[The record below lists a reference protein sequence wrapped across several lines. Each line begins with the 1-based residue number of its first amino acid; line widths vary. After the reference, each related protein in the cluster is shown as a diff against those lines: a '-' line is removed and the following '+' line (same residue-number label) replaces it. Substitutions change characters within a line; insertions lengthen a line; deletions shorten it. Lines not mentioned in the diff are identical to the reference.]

1 MTQIQDAKKIKSRA
15 FGLAGADAAQRLLEF
30 GPNTL
35 PEPRPLSFWQRLL
48 KQFTSPLIYILLF
61 ALVFDAGQWYFEGA
75 KGIPLEALVILLILA
90 LNAGLGVAQEYR
102 SERALSRLK
111 EMSAPQVWTLRD
123 GSFGRIP
130 SNELVPEDVVRLEA
144 GDRVPADAKLLEN
157 ESGLVNF
164 TLDESVLT
172 GESLPLEKAAG
183 DEIFAGTLVLRGHA
197 LAQIVRTGSHS
208 AMGKLAALLGRVHTG
223 KTPLETRLDAFS
235 GLVARWVLG
244 IAVLIAV
251 GGILTEGIEHA
262 SAVVLFAVALAVAA
276 VPEGLPAVLTLTLAL
291 GVERMVRRRAVVRR
305 LASVETLGSVTVI
318 ATDKTG
324 TLTENRMRVRH
335 LDTPDL
341 ERARL
346 AMLLVNDAD
355 LETGIGDPLELGL
368 LEYVLEHELLEDSTF
383 NLNAIRGA
391 YRRVAERP
399 FDSAWKFMCVTVEKD
414 GEQISFL
421 KGAPEVLLERTHF
434 TPADR
439 TRWLEKAE
447 EYATQGYRVLALATG
462 RGEVENDLEFLGLVM
477 LWDPPRAE
485 VLGAIQSAIQAGV
498 RVLMITGDHPA
509 TALVVAQQIGIR
521 TERAVTGIELDALEP
536 DEFERAVREVNAFA
550 RVTPEH
556 KLRIVEALKL
566 QGEIIAVTG
575 DGVNDAPALKRADI
589 GVAMGQR
596 GSDVARE
603 VADVVITDDNFAT
616 IIAALEEGRTIGENV
631 RSFVRFMFGTNLAEV
646 LVIALG
652 ATLSVVFGL
661 RDGDGQRLVPLT
673 ATMILW
679 INLLTDGLPALALAF
694 DRHPEAMMHTHSG
707 SSLLDRASMCF
718 VRTVGA
724 LVAGIALCLLWVLP
738 RFGFDYN
745 ATRSAVFHFMA
756 LSQLLLVFSAR
767 QVHIRP
773 ERNLLLIACS
783 SLGVLVQV
791 LVGTQPWAALALGAV
806 PIPFDGWIVVFSA
819 ALLVWSVV
827 ELLTHFVPT
836 QNNSRQPE
844 RNHSKIT
851 SGSRHR

>member
-1 MTQIQDAKKIKSRA
+1 MPQIQSVKINKSRA
-15 FGLAGADAAQRLLEF
+15 VGLSGAEAAQRLLEF

-48 KQFTSPLIYILLF
+48 KQFSSPLIYILLF

-75 KGIPLEALVILLILA
+75 TGIPLEAMVILLILGM
-90 LNAGLGVAQEYR
+90 NAGLGVAQEYR
-102 SERALSRLK
+102 SERALTRLK

-123 GSFGRIP
+123 GNFGRIP
-130 SNELVPEDVVRLEA
+130 SSDLVPEDVVSLEA
-144 GDRVPADAKLLEN
+144 GDRVPADAKLLEH
-157 ESGLVNF
+157 ETGILNF

-183 DEIFAGTLVLRGHA
+183 DEIFAGTLVVRGHA
-197 LAQIVRTGSHS
+197 LAQVVRTGSHS
-208 AMGKLAALLGRVHTG
+208 AMGKLAALLGSVQTG

-235 GLVARWVLG
+235 GLVAKWVLG

-251 GGILTEGIEHA
+251 GGIVTEGIAHA
-262 SAVVLFAVALAVAA
+262 SEVVLFAVALAVAA

-335 LDTPDL
+335 LETPDL
-341 ERARL
+341 ERAHL
-346 AMLLVNDAD
+346 AMVLANDAD

-368 LEYVLEHELLEDSTF
+368 LEYARTHGHQEDAIA
-383 NLNAIRGA
+383 NLNSMRNV

-399 FDSAWKFMCVTVEKD
+399 FDSAWKFMRVTVEKD

-421 KGAPEVLLERTHF
+421 KGAPEVLLERTQF

-439 TRWLEKAE
+439 SRWLDKAE
-447 EYATQGYRVLALATG
+447 EYARQGYRVLALATG
-462 RGEVENDLEFLGLVM
+462 HGEVENDLEFLGLVM

-485 VLGAIQSAIQAGV
+485 VLGAIQSSIQAGV

-509 TALVVAQQIGIR
+509 TALAVAQQIGIR
-521 TERAVTGIELDALEP
+521 ADRALTGIELDALEP
-536 DEFERAVREVNAFA
+536 YEFGRTVREVNVFA

-556 KLRIVEALKL
+556 KLRIVETLKS

-589 GVAMGQR
+589 GLAMSQR

-652 ATLSVVFGL
+652 AILSVVFGL

-694 DRHPEAMMHTHSG
+694 DRHPEAMTHTHIG
-707 SSLLDRASMCF
+707 SSLLDRASMRF
-718 VRTVGA
+718 VLTVGV
-724 LVAGIALCLLWVLP
+724 LVAGIALCLLWALP

-773 ERNLLLIACS
+773 ERNMLLIAFS

-791 LVGTQPWAALALGAV
+791 LVGTLPWAALSLGAV
-806 PIPFDGWIVVFSA
+806 TIPLDGWIVVVCA
-819 ALLVWSVV
+819 ALLVWSMV
-827 ELLTHFVPT
+827 ELLTHVVP
-836 QNNSRQPE
+836 
-844 RNHSKIT
+844 KK
-851 SGSRHR
+851 HRK